1 MEKETDKSKLE
12 KNVIVEKIRNA
23 KVKALN
29 YIKQNPRNVFYTM
42 VGLTV
47 FSIISNIVYYNYTIK
62 NAKVS
67 YKQMSDKLFNPGEQK
82 IDRKQDISI
91 FQQAGD
97 YLTMKKDLD
106 KLKEFQT
113 KKILTKQD
121 TLEIQRITK
130 KYNLK

>member
-23 KVKALN
+23 NVKALN

-47 FSIISNIVYYNYTIK
+47 FSLISNMVYYNYTIK

-91 FQQAGD
+91 LQQAGD